1 MDNSVFK
8 EFCALIHK
16 ESGIYLPPEKE
27 QLLANRIQKRLRS
40 LGLKNEEKYLEI
52 IELDIS
58 GQELTLLLDAISTNV
73 TYFYREERHFQILEE
88 LLKKHKASSAQEVKI
103 WCAASS
109 SGEEPYTLSM
119 VASEVGC
126 KTRILAT
133 DISTRVLNKAL
144 GRCYEE
150 KQLEKLPMAYRAKYF
165 RKVIKDEE
173 PYFEVTKDVADRVIF
188 KRLNLAKFPIPL
200 NGGIDM
206 IFCRNVM
213 IYFKKDLR
221 AKLVEEFLRLL
232 KPGGYLF
239 LSHSENLLGIDHP
252 FKTTATAVYQKP
264 EGR

>member
-1 MDNSVFK
+1 MNTSVFK
-8 EFCALIHK
+8 ELCALIHK

-27 QLLANRIQKRLRS
+27 QLLTNRIQKRLRT

-52 IELDIS
+52 IELDVS

-73 TYFYREERHFQILEE
+73 TYFYREERHFEVLGE
-88 LLKKHKASSAQEVKI
+88 LLKKHKAVSPDEVKI

-126 KTRILAT
+126 KTKILAT

-150 KQLEKLPMAYRAKYF
+150 KQLEKLPSSYRTKYF
-165 RKVIKDEE
+165 TKVSKEE
-173 PYFEVTKDVADRVIF
+173 ETYFEVTNDVAERVVF
-188 KRLNLAKFPIPL
+188 KRLNLAKFPLPL
-200 NGGIDM
+200 QGGIDI

-213 IYFKKDLR
+213 IYFNRDLR
-221 AKLVEEFLRLL
+221 AKLIEEFSRLL
-232 KPGGYLF
+232 KPGGHLF
-239 LSHSENLLGIDHP
+239 LSHSENLLGIEHSL
-252 FKTTATAVYQKP
+252 KNITTAVYQKSR
-264 EGR
+264 GR